1 MSAKLT
7 KQTLDSLSTAVLSFD
22 ADYRLLEINPAGEM
36 LLDLSAR
43 QIAGETIDQWL
54 PNNPI
59 LEQALHDTLS
69 SQHPFTAR
77 ETALSLPDGHEIT
90 VDFTI
95 NPVNEGRVVTNLVLE
110 MVQTDRI
117 LRLAQEERMLNQ
129 HITNRAVIR
138 GVAHEIKNPLGGIRG
153 AAQLLERE
161 LPNEALKEYTQ
172 IIIAEADRLRSLVD
186 RMFGPN
192 QPLILEHC
200 NIHEILQ
207 RVRKLIRAETGD
219 ELTIRSQYDPSL
231 PEIDMDRDQMM
242 QAILN
247 IARNAIEAMAG
258 KGVLILRTRIERQ
271 FTIGTER
278 HRLAIR
284 VDIEDNGPG
293 IPEQLRNDIFYPL
306 VTGRPDGTGLGLSI
320 TQDIIARHG
329 GLVQV
334 ESHPGK
340 TEFSL
345 FLPLERPE
353 NTHGRER

>member
-43 QIAGETIDQWL
+43 QISGETIDQWL
-54 PNNPI
+54 PNNPT

-77 ETALSLPDGHEIT
+77 ETTLSLPDGHEIT
-90 VDFTI
+90 IDFTI
-95 NPVNEGRVVTNLVLE
+95 NPVNEGSVVTSLILE

-161 LPNEALKEYTQ
+161 LPSEALKEYTQ
-172 IIIAEADRLRSLVD
+172 
-186 RMFGPN
+186 GPN
-192 QPLILEHC
+192 QPLMLEHC

-207 RVRKLIRAETGD
+207 RVRKLIRAEASD
-219 ELTIRSQYDPSL
+219 ELIIRSEYDPSL

-334 ESHPGK
+334 ESRPGK